1 MNSESTMKHDL
12 KLGLIGCGKM
22 GRALIEGALRNKVV
36 APENVFVSSR
46 TPSAIETITKELG
59 VTAVETNVEVA
70 QLSDVVL
77 LCTKPADLPLV
88 LLELGNE
95 SECLENTLL
104 ISAAAGL
111 TIERLEKIL
120 PLGVR
125 LVRCMPNTPA
135 LIGQGAAAYALGTC
149 ATDEDAVLTCKVLGA
164 SGSVIEVK
172 EKLINAVTG
181 VSGSGPAYVYT
192 FIEALADGGVAEGLS
207 RSQALELAV
216 KTVQGA
222 AAMVEETGLHPA
234 ILRDMVTSP
243 GGTTIE
249 ALCVLEDYGFR
260 SAVIN
265 AVRAASQK
273 AEEMGK

>member
-1 MNSESTMKHDL
+1 MNSESTF

-22 GRALIEGALRNKVV
+22 GRALIEGALKNKVV

-59 VTAVETNVEVA
+59 VTALDTNVEVA
-70 QLSDVVL
+70 NLCDVVL
-77 LCTKPADLPLV
+77 LCTKPADIPLV
-88 LLELGNE
+88 LLELANE

-111 TIERLEKIL
+111 TIAQLEGIL

-135 LIGQGAAAYALGTC
+135 LIGQGAAAYTLGTS
-149 ATDEDAVLTCKVLGA
+149 ATDADAMLTCKVLGA

-207 RSQALELAV
+207 RAQALELAV
-216 KTVQGA
+216 KTVMGA

-249 ALCVLEDYGFR
+249 ALCVLEEQGFR

-273 AEEMGK
+273 AEEMGR

>member
-1 MNSESTMKHDL
+1 MKTEKKL

-22 GRALIEGALRNKVV
+22 GRALIEGALRDKVV
-36 APENVFVSSR
+36 APEDVFVSSR
-46 TPSAIETITKELG
+46 TPSAIETITSELG

-70 QLSDVVL
+70 SRSDVVL
-77 LCTKPADLPLV
+77 LCTKPADIPLV
-88 LLELGNE
+88 LLELANE
-95 SECLENTLL
+95 SDCLTSTLL

-111 TIERLEKIL
+111 TIAQQEKFL

-135 LIGQGAAAYALGTC
+135 LIGQGAAAYSLGTS
-149 ATDEDAVLTCKVLGA
+149 ATDADAELTCRVLGA

-192 FIEALADGGVAEGLS
+192 FIEALADGGVAEGLP

-222 AAMVEETGLHPA
+222 AGMVAETGLHPA

-249 ALCVLEDYGFR
+249 AVCALEDHGFR
-260 SAVIN
+260 AAVISAV
-265 AVRAASQK
+265 RTASQK
-273 AEEMGK
+273 AKEMGE

>member
-1 MNSESTMKHDL
+1 MNSASAIKV
-12 KLGLIGCGKM
+12 GLIGCGKM

-36 APENVFVSSR
+36 APEDVFISSR
-46 TPSAIETITKELG
+46 TPSAIKTMTSELG
-59 VTAVETNVEVA
+59 VTAFDSNVEVA
-70 QLSDVVL
+70 YAADVVL

-88 LLELGNE
+88 LLELANE
-95 SECLENTLL
+95 AECLENTLL

-111 TIERLEKIL
+111 TIAELEGIL

-125 LVRCMPNTPA
+125 LIRCMPNTPA
-135 LIGQGAAAYALGTC
+135 LIGQGAAAYALGTA
-149 ATDEDAVLTCKVLGA
+149 ATAKDAILTCKVLGA

-216 KTVQGA
+216 KTLQGA
-222 AAMVEETGLHPA
+222 ASMVAETGIHPA

-249 ALCVLEDYGFR
+249 ALCVLEAQGFR

-273 AEEMGK
+273 AEKMGK

>member
-1 MNSESTMKHDL
+1 MKSESNI

-22 GRALIEGALRNKVV
+22 GRALIEGALRDKVV

-46 TPSAIETITKELG
+46 TPSAIEAMTSELG
-59 VTAVETNVEVA
+59 VTAVGSNVEVA
-70 QLSDVVL
+70 NLSDVVL
-77 LCTKPADLPLV
+77 LCTKPADIPLV
-88 LLELGNE
+88 LLELANE
-95 SECLENTLL
+95 SECLTSTLL

-111 TIERLEKIL
+111 TIAQQEKIL
-120 PLGVR
+120 PQGVR

-135 LIGQGAAAYALGTC
+135 LIGQGAAAYALGTS
-149 ATDEDAVLTCKVLGA
+149 ATDADAELTCKVLGA
-164 SGSVIEVK
+164 SGSVVEVK

-192 FIEALADGGVAEGLS
+192 FIEALADGGVAEGLP

-222 AAMVEETGLHPA
+222 AAMVVETGLHPA

-249 ALCVLEDYGFR
+249 ACCSLEENGFR
-260 SAVIN
+260 DAVIK
-265 AVRAASQK
+265 AVRTASQK

>member
-1 MNSESTMKHDL
+1 M

-22 GRALIEGALRNKVV
+22 GRALIEGALKNEVIAAADV
-36 APENVFVSSR
+36 YVSSR
-46 TPSAIETITKELG
+46 TPSALDAVTSELG
-59 VTAVETNVEVA
+59 VTAVGTNIEVA
-70 QLSDVVL
+70 ERSDAVL
-77 LCTKPADLPLV
+77 LCTKPADIPLV
-88 LLELGNE
+88 LLELANE
-95 SECLENTLL
+95 PECLTDTLL

-111 TIERLEKIL
+111 TIAQQERVL

-125 LVRCMPNTPA
+125 FVRCMPNTPA
-135 LIGQGAAAYALGTC
+135 LIGQGAAAYTLGTS
-149 ATDEDAVLTCKVLGA
+149 ATVADAELTCKVLGA

-172 EKLINAVTG
+172 EKLLNAVTG

-192 FIEALADGGVAEGLS
+192 FIEALADGGVAEGLP
-207 RSQALELAV
+207 RAQALELAV

-222 AAMVEETGLHPA
+222 AGMVEDTGLHPA

-249 ALCVLEDYGFR
+249 ALNALENQGFR

-265 AVRAASQK
+265 AVRTASQR
-273 AEEMGK
+273 AEEMGQMEE